1 MLCLSVN
8 VRKLKVFIAV
18 ILAIM
23 FCAGIFIMI
32 KNKPDNSII
41 LPTEASRIGFLN
53 INGCNV
59 YEEPVECSA
68 VTIPAEFNEVYNAYN
83 EIQLQQGFDLSDY
96 KGEKADIYTYKMQ
109 DNSGLLAVLIICNDK
124 LIGCEKHSQEYGSG
138 FERILD

>member
-18 ILAIM
+18 ILSIM
-23 FCAGIFIMI
+23 LCAGILILI
-32 KNKPDNSII
+32 KNKPDNSIM
-41 LPTEASRIGFLN
+41 LPTSSSRISFLN

-59 YEEPVECSA
+59 YEKPVECSS
-68 VTIPAEFNEVYNAYN
+68 VTIPSEFNAVYEAYN
-83 EIQLQQGFDLSDY
+83 EIQLEQGFDLSAY

-109 DNSGLLAVLIICNDK
+109 DCDDMLAILIICNDK

-138 FERILD
+138 FQRILE